1 MGLLQMLVA
10 LNSVEIGS
18 VILQIKPA
26 IQCLDMDLDAWLSTL
41 ILKFLFELFLRA
53 KWHSCLNESYV
64 LCLLLCERW
73 NLSNF
78 KFSDFS

>member
-10 LNSVEIGS
+10 LNSVEIGR

-53 KWHSCLNESYV
+53 K
-64 LCLLLCERW
+64 
-73 NLSNF
+73 
-78 KFSDFS
+78 